1 MVDEKI
7 TIQDASEVDPNLL
20 RMLDRGLED
29 IEAGR
34 TLPHDEAMAEVR
46 RIREAR
52 RFSRSNTDID
62 KESIL
67 KSEAPKLA
75 KWYSVVALLGM
86 SAKEVGKGAKSD
98 DELRENLNNA
108 LLDGYCNTDEMK
120 KELDNALDILKKAI
134 ADNTIMDEE
143 QLMQICGEVG

>member
-34 TLPHDEAMAEVR
+34 TLSHDEAMAEVR

-52 RFSRSNTDID
+52 RFARSNTG
-62 KESIL
+62 
-67 KSEAPKLA
+67 
-75 KWYSVVALLGM
+75 VA
-86 SAKEVGKGAKSD
+86 S
-98 DELRENLNNA
+98 NA
-108 LLDGYCNTDEMK
+108 
-120 KELDNALDILKKAI
+120 
-134 ADNTIMDEE
+134 
-143 QLMQICGEVG
+143 

>member
-1 MVDEKI
+1 MPSRRLSFSGIVPIQVLGACALGEGGVDMVDEKI

-52 RFSRSNTDID
+52 RFARSNTG
-62 KESIL
+62 
-67 KSEAPKLA
+67 
-75 KWYSVVALLGM
+75 VVA
-86 SAKEVGKGAKSD
+86 
-98 DELRENLNNA
+98 NA
-108 LLDGYCNTDEMK
+108 
-120 KELDNALDILKKAI
+120 
-134 ADNTIMDEE
+134 
-143 QLMQICGEVG
+143 